1 VTYKKQ
7 RVDTDTPTAR
17 EPARRFVLRLDIKM
31 HGHGG
36 LGMALCGMVMS
47 KDAPVRRPL
56 YILSKDRDKGRVVD
70 SEPSSAHEQDSDV
83 LLAIY

>member
-1 VTYKKQ
+1 MTYKKQ
-7 RVDTDTPTAR
+7 RVDTDTPT

-70 SEPSSAHEQDSDV
+70 SESEPSSVHEQDSDV

>member
-1 VTYKKQ
+1 MK
-7 RVDTDTPTAR
+7 DNDTPT
-17 EPARRFVLRLDIKM
+17 EPARRFVLGLEIKM

-47 KDAPVRRPL
+47 KDARVRSLRLL
-56 YILSKDRDKGRVVD
+56 YILFKDKGHVAD
-70 SEPSSAHEQDSDV
+70 SEPSSVHKQDSDV